1 MPTAFVLTRSQI
13 DEIRAS
19 LAAVTPGPWAPSFP
33 YVVQADP
40 VAGARRIV
48 FTNSSRDDS
57 EGEAN
62 TAFIAA
68 APSNTLNLL
77 ATVDHL
83 IDKNAQLQ
91 KENAYLKA
99 CVPPT
104 KPSDYGHE
112 AWTEALREAVAQERA
127 AVVAYLRDG
136 DGYAPSDYAD
146 WIERGD
152 HLEAE

>member
-1 MPTAFVLTRSQI
+1 MNDAEYTLKNLRSCGAGNMPWTV
-13 DEIRAS
+13 
-19 LAAVTPGPWAPSFP
+19 FP
-33 YVVQADP
+33 REARGVVEH
-40 VAGARRIV
+40 I
-48 FTNSSRDDS
+48 
-57 EGEAN
+57 
-62 TAFIAA
+62 
-68 APSNTLNLL
+68 
-77 ATVDHL
+77 DHL
-83 IDKNAQLQ
+83 EAENARLQ